1 MLIGFWIYGVQNA
14 ADAEPFASEFGR
26 IMNRFAYF
34 SSLSNIIVGV
44 VCILLAIKL
53 QRSSAVFRVFWV
65 MGIVSILLTGVI
77 YNVMISGANSYV
89 AWHEQVGHVEHIW
102 VPAAAVLGWLI
113 FGPRTPFRVK
123 YALYA
128 AIYPLVYI
136 VGTIIRGSFVNVTE
150 AKPGMTV
157 GEPYY
162 PYSIVDPAIHG
173 YGTLAIYSVLVLI
186 LFILV
191 ALAMMGL
198 DKILPGIR
206 PLDAKEQA
214 KLDAPIGQRDSL
226 PAQRVPAQSEG
237 SAPAPAAASSAEGNA
252 GSS

>member
-1 MLIGFWIYGVQNA
+1 MLLGFWIYGVQNA

-34 SSLSNIIVGV
+34 SSLSNILVGV
-44 VCILLAIKL
+44 MCILLAIKL
-53 QRSSAVFRVFWV
+53 KRSSTVFRVFWV
-65 MGIVSILLTGVI
+65 MSIVSILLTGLI
-77 YNVMISGANSYV
+77 YNLMISGANTYV
-89 AWHEQVGHVEHIW
+89 SWHEQAGHFEHMW

-113 FGPRTPFRVK
+113 FGPRTPFKVK

-128 AIYPLVYI
+128 AIYPAVYI

-173 YGTLAIYSVLVLI
+173 YGNLAVYSVLVLVI
-186 LFILV
+186 FILAV
-191 ALAMMGL
+191 FAMMGL

-206 PLDAKEQA
+206 PLNATEQA
-214 KLDAPIGQRDSL
+214 KVDAAAGQQGSL
-226 PAQRVPAQSEG
+226 PAQRAPMSADAAPVPT
-237 SAPAPAAASSAEGNA
+237 AAASADSTAP
-252 GSS
+252 SS